1 MNLDDDKLPPPEPE
15 STPPAE
21 PEWKREP
28 LTPAEIAVPAP
39 LTESPE
45 SASARPEFVTAAVSY
60 VPEDLRVAWG
70 WTDIL
75 LLVLFGVAGIILL
88 TVLLLIGFALFGGN
102 LNHLRNSPAAQNFV
116 SVSVQVVLDLALL
129 GYLAAHIR
137 LRFHLPFWH
146 TIGWRPLETGKTP
159 RAIAYFALVMGG
171 FFLAVAVTLASA
183 LSPPK
188 GELPIQQIL
197 QDRGTA
203 ILFALMAVLIAPLV
217 EETLFRGYL
226 YPVIARS
233 FGIGAGVIVTGM
245 IFGLLHAG
253 QLLGGWWQIALMV
266 TVGIVFTLARALSRT
281 VVASYVLHIS
291 YNSLQ
296 VIALLIDTHG
306 FRRPP
311 SLH

>member
-1 MNLDDDKLPPPEPE
+1 
-15 STPPAE
+15 
-21 PEWKREP
+21 
-28 LTPAEIAVPAP
+28 
-39 LTESPE
+39 
-45 SASARPEFVTAAVSY
+45 
-60 VPEDLRVAWG
+60 
-70 WTDIL
+70 
-75 LLVLFGVAGIILL
+75 
-88 TVLLLIGFALFGGN
+88 
-102 LNHLRNSPAAQNFV
+102 
-116 SVSVQVVLDLALL
+116 
-129 GYLAAHIR
+129 
-137 LRFHLPFWH
+137 
-146 TIGWRPLETGKTP
+146 
-159 RAIAYFALVMGG
+159 
-171 FFLAVAVTLASA
+171 
-183 LSPPK
+183 
-188 GELPIQQIL
+188 
-197 QDRGTA
+197 
-203 ILFALMAVLIAPLV
+203 MAVLIAPLV